1 MHRVKVIKKRKHKR
15 KTMLEVFLERNPD
28 APLSDKRLPG
38 ICPINMGYTES
49 VLCVRTNDKI
59 DCKRC
64 WNRPRE

>member
-1 MHRVKVIKKRKHKR
+1 MHHVKIIKRRKRKR

-28 APLSDKRLPG
+28 APLSDKGLPG
-38 ICPINMGYTES
+38 MCPKHMGYTES
-49 VLCVRTNDKI
+49 VLCVMTNDEI